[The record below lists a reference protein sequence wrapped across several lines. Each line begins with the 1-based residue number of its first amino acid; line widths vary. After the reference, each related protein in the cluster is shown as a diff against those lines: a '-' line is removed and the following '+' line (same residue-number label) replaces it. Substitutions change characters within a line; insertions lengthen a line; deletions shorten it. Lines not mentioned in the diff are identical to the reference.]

1 MIIASI
7 LIYLTQSLFISI
19 SVYGRII
26 LGKFIQLFFLIT
38 FGINILICFVL
49 DLFKAVDSAPLFL
62 VLQIVICILLSL
74 VVRRHWPLQIK
85 DYRYRLRFSFF
96 EFKWFDFTLI
106 ALMGII
112 LSAFF
117 VVGITTPPNNMD
129 SLDPTGI
136 TRIFYWMQDGSLDYG
151 RPTGL
156 ASIFDPLFFHMQ
168 GVWLFSLGK
177 SEYLFFLVQWFSLIV
192 STITIYK
199 LSRSLGFSIT
209 NSLISSLV
217 GLSLP
222 VILLQ
227 TYSFQGDLTVAV
239 LILVCISFV
248 FDWLKA
254 KVTFD
259 LFIAGLAFVFALG
272 TKKAAFL
279 AIPIFGVLILFWLI
293 SRLKNKKVI
302 PWVTGSAAL
311 LIIVS
316 FILVGQL
323 ILRQG
328 GVFAGVPLIY
338 GTQVSTNEITEKFRY
353 NTSRFLYQFIGLDGL
368 PRVVQNTL
376 IPIKAD
382 MFQNILIPSTLDLQR
397 DVFLQ
402 PGFDEVEIFSYSAL
416 LILSEEGAWFGP
428 IGFLLIPIAVIITF
442 FSRQKNPRIYA
453 AFVLILFLS
462 FFIMVIIQ
470 RPGWDPYQGRYFI
483 LPVLPLIPLIS
494 MILPTNKVYRTLIII
509 VILPVCLFLSLNTFF
524 TNNSRPVVTAGSIWG
539 FQYQH
544 ILTLPE
550 NNKYERYVKSKFTT
564 SFDHIANSALD
575 RRTIYQCT
583 YWEQVYFSGFRM
595 LGNILFIDSLVPDG
609 ATLYLDIPSTSLD
622 YGLFGMNK
630 DRTLLRVEDISQV
643 QSGYY
648 LTQSQS
654 VYTPQKNLTLLGDN
668 GSYKIYL
675 IKSQIE

>member
-7 LIYLTQSLFISI
+7 LIYLSLSLFLSI
-19 SVYGRII
+19 SVYGRIYFP
-26 LGKFIQLFFLIT
+26 KFIQLFFLTT
-38 FGINILICFVL
+38 FGLNILICFGL
-49 DLFKAVDSAPLFL
+49 DLFNIVDNAPLFL
-62 VLQIVICILLSL
+62 GLQIVLCLLL
-74 VVRRHWPLQIK
+74 ALIIRRHWLLQIK
-85 DYRYRLRFSFF
+85 ENRFRLRFSFF

-168 GVWLFSLGK
+168 GIWLFSLGK

-199 LSRSLGFSIT
+199 ISRSLGFSIT

-227 TYSFQGDLTVAV
+227 TYSFQGDLTVEV
-239 LILVCISFV
+239 LILVCISLV
-248 FDWLKA
+248 IDWLKV

-328 GVFAGVPLIY
+328 GELAGVPLIY
-338 GTQVSTNEITEKFRY
+338 DAQVSADNISEKFRY
-353 NTSRFLYQFIGLDGL
+353 NTSRFLYQFIGLDRL
-368 PRVVQNTL
+368 PRVFQNSITPL
-376 IPIKAD
+376 KAD
-382 MFQNILIPSTLDLQR
+382 LFQKALVPSKLDLQKAI
-397 DVFLQ
+397 FLQ
-402 PGFDEVEIFSYSAL
+402 PGFDEVEKFSYTAP

-428 IGFLLIPIAVIITF
+428 IGFMLIPIAFILTL
-442 FSRQKNPRIYA
+442 FSRQKIRRIYA
-453 AFVLILFLS
+453 AFALILFLS

-483 LPVLPLIPLIS
+483 LPVLPLMPLVS
-494 MILPTNKVYRTLIII
+494 MLFPINKIYRTLLFIF
-509 VILPVCLFLSLNTFF
+509 ILPICLFLSLNTFF
-524 TNNSRPVVTAGSIWG
+524 TNNSRPVITAGSLWG

-550 NNKYERYVKSKFTT
+550 NNKYQLFYKNKLVT
-564 SFDHIANSALD
+564 SFDNIATAALD
-575 RRTIYQCT
+575 RRTIYESS
-583 YWEQVYFSGFRM
+583 YWEQVYYSGFRM
-595 LGNILFIDSLVPDG
+595 LENIKFIDPLVPV
-609 ATLYLDIPSTSLD
+609 AETIYLTIPSTSLD